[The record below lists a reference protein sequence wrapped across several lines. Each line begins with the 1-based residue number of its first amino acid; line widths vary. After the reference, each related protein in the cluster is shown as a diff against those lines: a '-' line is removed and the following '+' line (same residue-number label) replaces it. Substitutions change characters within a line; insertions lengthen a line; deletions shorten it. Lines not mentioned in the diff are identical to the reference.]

1 MKYIQNL
8 KKIQL
13 NNNLPKIKLN
23 IYYYKTLL
31 KLLFNL
37 KIYIYIFFILSYLL
51 YYISLESCTKGE
63 DICAGMV
70 NWIKRKVKEVIFSC
84 LIMVILFE
92 LIIYKIISRLHLIH
106 MIFSFIFFYLYSHGL
121 NFEDHGLYN
130 IRGYFII
137 FIIFIIIFL
146 PINTL
151 IYLIKKRK
159 KILLFLY
166 IIIFISSLILFN
178 SLYNYYTTNC
188 NNWPKGL
195 NNTFLDNNPKIYGCQ
210 IIFPKRCPYQIFKNF
225 LDYTKIIGKE
235 CKNVHINAKK
245 KILKLANSSYLNEK
259 VNHIGYPL
267 TNKDLS
273 CSMDFSYK
281 NNLIKKFF
289 FKNLVDMENKEVL
302 YKFFENKIPEVEVDF
317 SKNQYGE
324 MHINLNYNKTLSEER
339 MLNEI
344 NSTPYSNNIIILYI
358 DSVSRVNSLRQ
369 LKKTLNFFE
378 KFMPYKGV
386 SLEKNPSEKFHSFQF
401 FKYHSFKFCTAFNFP
416 ILFYGRSRKRNIVLI
431 IKHLKENGYIT
442 CYSGELCAKDNARTL
457 HNLTTEEV
465 YDHQFIICDP
475 NRESININTI
485 RCLYGKQN
493 IEHLYEY
500 GNQFWRKYKDNRKFL
515 TIVSN
520 EGHEGTLEVLKYAD
534 NIIFNFLNN
543 LFNDNLLNN
552 SSIILVSDHGVGM
565 PSIYFPYDFYKIEKK
580 LPMLYLIV
588 NDRKNISY
596 EKQYKYIYENQQTFI
611 TGYDI
616 YNTIGNLIFGDKYKK
631 IKIKTEQHDTVKSQY
646 GISLFDKINKK
657 IRNPKFYR
665 RIGPMAENICK
676 KKHNIIINSRKVKK

>member
-1 MKYIQNL
+1 MKNIEKIPLYDNL
-8 KKIQL
+8 HKTGKIQ
-13 NNNLPKIKLN
+13 N
-23 IYYYKTLL
+23 IYYYKTLF
-31 KLLFNL
+31 KIIFNIKYNVYLL
-37 KIYIYIFFILSYLL
+37 FILSYFL
-51 YYISLESCTKGE
+51 YYKSLESCTKGE
-63 DICAGMV
+63 DICTRMIG
-70 NWIKRKVKEVIFSC
+70 WIKTKLKEEIFSL

-106 MIFSFIFFYLYSHGL
+106 MILSFIFFYLYSHGL

-130 IRGYFII
+130 LNGYFIL
-137 FIIFIIIFL
+137 FIIFFIIFL
-146 PINTL
+146 PINIF
-151 IYLIKKRK
+151 IYLIKKKKK

-166 IIIFISSLILFN
+166 IIIFISSLVFFYFFFN
-178 SLYNYYTTNC
+178 YNSINC

-195 NNTFLDNNPKIYGCQ
+195 NNTFIDNNPKKYGCQ
-210 IIFPKRCPYQIFKNF
+210 IIFPKRCPYQLFKKF
-225 LDYTKIIGKE
+225 LDFTKFIGKE
-235 CKNVHINAKK
+235 CKNFHTNAKK
-245 KILKLANSSYLNEK
+245 KILELTNSPYINES

-267 TNKDLS
+267 TNKDPS
-273 CSMDFSYK
+273 CSMDYIK
-281 NNLIKKFF
+281 NNNLIRKFVLN
-289 FKNLVDMENKEVL
+289 NLVDMENKEVL
-302 YKFFENKIPEVEVDF
+302 YKYFENKIPEIEVDF

-344 NSTPYSNNIIILYI
+344 KSTPFSNNIIILFI

-378 KFMPYKGV
+378 KFMPYKGA
-386 SLEKNPSEKFHSFQF
+386 SLEKNSSEKFHSFQF
-401 FKYHSFKFCTAFNFP
+401 FKYHSFRFSTAINYP
-416 ILFYGRSRKRNIVLI
+416 KLVYGRSRRRNRVLI
-431 IKHLKENGYIT
+431 TKYLKENGYIT
-442 CYSGELCAKDNARTL
+442 CYSGELCAKDNTRTY

-485 RCLYGKQN
+485 RCLYGNQN

-534 NIIFNFLNN
+534 NVIFNFLNN

-552 SSIILVSDHGVGM
+552 SSIILLSDHGVAM
-565 PSIYFPYDFYKIEKK
+565 PSIYYIYDFYKIEKR
-580 LPMLYLIV
+580 LPMLYIIV
-588 NDRKNISY
+588 NDRKNVSY

-611 TGYDI
+611 TGFDI

-631 IKIKTEQHDTVKSQY
+631 IKNKTKHHDTPKSQY
-646 GISLFDKINKK
+646 GKSLFDKINQK
-657 IRNPKFYR
+657 IRKPKLYKH
-665 RIGPMAENICK
+665 IDPMVENICK
-676 KKHNIIINSRKVKK
+676 KILI

>member
-1 MKYIQNL
+1 MI
-8 KKIQL
+8 
-13 NNNLPKIKLN
+13 
-23 IYYYKTLL
+23 
-31 KLLFNL
+31 
-37 KIYIYIFFILSYLL
+37 
-51 YYISLESCTKGE
+51 
-63 DICAGMV
+63 D
-70 NWIKRKVKEVIFSC
+70 WIKSKVKEAIFSL
-84 LIMVILFE
+84 LIMAILFE
-92 LIIYKIISRLHLIH
+92 LIICKIISRLHLIH
-106 MIFSFIFFYLYSHGL
+106 IIFSFIFFYLYSHGL
-121 NFEDHGLYN
+121 NFEDHGLFN
-130 IRGYFII
+130 LRGYFIL
-137 FIIFIIIFL
+137 FIIFFIIFL
-146 PINTL
+146 PINAF

-159 KILLFLY
+159 KKILLILY
-166 IIIFISSLILFN
+166 ITILIFSLVLFIF
-178 SLYNYYTTNC
+178 LYNYNPINC

-195 NNTFLDNNPKIYGCQ
+195 NNTFIENNPKKYGCQ
-210 IIFPKRCPYQIFKNF
+210 IIFPKRCPYQLFTKF
-225 LDYTKIIGKE
+225 LDFTKIIGKE
-235 CKNVHINAKK
+235 CKNFHINAKK
-245 KILKLANSSYLNEK
+245 KILELANSPYLNES

-273 CSMDFSYK
+273 CNLDFSDK

-302 YKFFENKIPEVEVDF
+302 YKHFENKIPEVEVDF
-317 SKNQYGE
+317 SKNQFGE

-339 MLNEI
+339 TLNEI
-344 NSTPYSNNIIILYI
+344 NSTPYSNNLIILYI

-378 KFMPYKGV
+378 KFMSYKES
-386 SLEKNPSEKFHSFQF
+386 SLKKASEKFHSFQF
-401 FKYHSFKFCTAFNFP
+401 FKYHSFRYCTPVNFP
-416 ILFYGRSRKRNIVLI
+416 ILFYGRNRKRNIVLI
-431 IKHLKENGYIT
+431 TKYLKENGYIT
-442 CYSGELCAKDNARTL
+442 CYSGELCGKDNTRTK

-515 TIVSN
+515 VIVSN

-534 NIIFNFLNN
+534 NVIFNFLNN

-552 SSIILVSDHGVGM
+552 SSIILMSDHGVGM
-565 PSIYFPYDFYKIEKK
+565 PSIYFPYDFYKIEKR
-580 LPMLYLIV
+580 LPMLYIIV

-616 YNTIGNLIFGDKYKK
+616 YNTIGYLIFGDKYKT
-631 IKIKTEQHDTVKSQY
+631 IKNKTEYHDTPKSQY
-646 GISLFDKINKK
+646 GQSLFDKINKK
-657 IRNPKFYR
+657 IRNPKLYKL
-665 RIGPMAENICK
+665 IGPMPDNICK
-676 KKHNIIINSRKVKK
+676 KNII